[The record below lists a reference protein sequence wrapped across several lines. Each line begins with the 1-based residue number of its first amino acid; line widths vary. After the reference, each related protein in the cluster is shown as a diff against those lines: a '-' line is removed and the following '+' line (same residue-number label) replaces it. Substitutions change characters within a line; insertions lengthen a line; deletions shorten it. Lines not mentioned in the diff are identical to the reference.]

1 MSTLK
6 EIIQRALGGEESKVA
21 SYEASDDYV
30 YDYADDYTEKLAS
43 SLEYLALNLHAIE
56 LPVEQKVAEFQEFL
70 TKMAEDPAVA
80 QGAMEDA
87 IDDTV
92 IPNDYGVDI
101 TGGEV
106 APRPVAQSRVVLP
119 MNTPIG
125 AVHDMSATSILV
137 DDEAPGII
145 PVDEQAKVAGVLRV
159 FELLKMASAVD
170 NPPNIVG
177 ERVEDP
183 GLLLH
188 SPDGLGTPAGGP
200 FAIPE
205 IQSNESVIQASGR
218 ELVRRNNAGIL
229 NYISESGEDPT
240 EDLLLDNAKHAFL
253 LEAGLGHMGGN
264 HGIEESGLRAD
275 QREAAHGRMGL
286 GAAGYGILGGMGGGV
301 LGALPGALAGSIGG
315 ATLGGLA
322 GGAAGAYMAGKS
334 RGRYHAQTVRD
345 DVKTASLA
353 KIMGVL

>member
-21 SYEASDDYV
+21 SYEAADDYV

-70 TKMAEDPAVA
+70 TKMAEDAAVA

-87 IDDTV
+87 IDPTV

-101 TGGEV
+101 TGGEI

-125 AVHDMSATSILV
+125 AVHDMSPTSIPV
-137 DDEAPGII
+137 DEDAPGII
-145 PVDEQAKVAGVLRV
+145 PLEEQSKVAGVLRV
-159 FELLKMASAVD
+159 FELLKVASAVD

-218 ELVRRNNAGIL
+218 DLVRRNNAGIL
-229 NYISESGEDPT
+229 NYITESGEDPT
-240 EDLLLDNAKHAFL
+240 EDLLLDNAKHAFVV
-253 LEAGLGHMGGN
+253 
-264 HGIEESGLRAD
+264 SGLSGHIGGLSAID
-275 QREAAHGRMGL
+275 DSNLTQVQKQKARERMGL
-286 GAAGYGILGGMGGGV
+286 GGAGYGLLGGMAGAT
-301 LGALPGALAGSIGG
+301 LGAIPGAMVGHPELGHTLGALAGSYY
-315 ATLGGLA
+315 T
-322 GGAAGAYMAGKS
+322 GKI
-334 RGRYHAQTVRD
+334 RGRHHAEAVQNAG
-345 DVKTASLA
+345 KTASLA

>member
-21 SYEASDDYV
+21 SYEAADDYV

-70 TKMAEDPAVA
+70 TKMAEDAAVA

-87 IDDTV
+87 IDPTV
-92 IPNDYGVDI
+92 MPNDYGVDI
-101 TGGEV
+101 TGGEI

-125 AVHDMSATSILV
+125 AVHDMSPTSIPV
-137 DDEAPGII
+137 DEDAPGII
-145 PVDEQAKVAGVLRV
+145 PLDEQSKVAGVLRV
-159 FELLKMASAVD
+159 FELLKVASAVD

-183 GLLLH
+183 GLLLY

-205 IQSNESVIQASGR
+205 IQSNESAIQASGR
-218 ELVRRNNAGIL
+218 DLVRRNNAGIL

-240 EDLLLDNAKHAFL
+240 EDLLLDNAK
-253 LEAGLGHMGGN
+253 
-264 HGIEESGLRAD
+264 
-275 QREAAHGRMGL
+275 
-286 GAAGYGILGGMGGGV
+286 
-301 LGALPGALAGSIGG
+301 
-315 ATLGGLA
+315 
-322 GGAAGAYMAGKS
+322 
-334 RGRYHAQTVRD
+334 
-345 DVKTASLA
+345 TASLVRILEILPDVEKHA
-353 KIMGVL
+353 GFLSALKAAPTGARAARAGLVNTAVSASGKAEIASARGMLQNARTRLRAPQAPATNPFRPARLPPNP